1 MTKFYG
7 HSLKERPVEEW
18 EMLEDHLALVTQY
31 ALVFLNK
38 LNAADW
44 APLLGYWH
52 DLGKYDSRFQTYLM
66 QANGYLSHLEE
77 TSRVNHSSFGA
88 QYAVEKYKVTDKKPL
103 ALLLAY
109 CIMGHHAGLPDYAD
123 DNAEPGKASS
133 LSARL
138 KDKSTQ
144 ISTGQ
149 IPTQILELSLP
160 AIPGEILNKHNGI
173 GFSLAFWNR
182 MLFSCL
188 VDSDYLATE
197 EFMSPDRA
205 CERPVPVQESIWT
218 AMEEALN
225 TELEHKSS
233 LSQSAVSQIRQNIL
247 KSCMNKAHTTPGL
260 FSLTVPTGG
269 GKTLS
274 SLAFALAHR
283 RCHQKERIIYA
294 IPFTSIVE
302 QTATVFR
309 NLFDALETD
318 VVLEHHCNIDPAQET
333 YASRL
338 ATENWDAPLVVTTN
352 VQLLESLF
360 AAKPSRCR
368 KLHRL
373 VNSIII
379 LDEAQTLP
387 VEFLKPCLKVLQELV
402 NNYGCT
408 IVFCTATQPAILY
421 RDEFQI
427 GLKAVREIIPD
438 PVTLSRQ
445 MKRVDVR
452 FLGSVTQDFLIERLH
467 EHDSFLGIVNTK
479 PDASNLFE
487 ALKQQGGTTGLFHLS
502 TNLCAVHR
510 FQKLGEIR
518 ERLSQGKPCR
528 VISTQL
534 IEAGVDVDF
543 PVVFRAVAG
552 LDSIAQAAGRCNREG
567 KLESADVYVFEPD
580 GEKWKPLRGYLKRT
594 AETTQG
600 MIRDEFSPL
609 HSHGWLSLPA
619 IEQYFRL
626 NYWQHK
632 NEWDKKSI
640 LSHFRV
646 SLKDG
651 TPEFFYRE
659 AAKRFQLIDD
669 YQISI
674 FIPFDE
680 KSQSALSRLR
690 ECLRS
695 TDQATTAPKRQLLR
709 ILQRYTIGI
718 SQPTLNTMLGK
729 DISELPD
736 SEGQPSGY
744 YELINLGCYDFNH
757 LGFMPEQAGILDVS
771 QSIF

>member
-1 MTKFYG
+1 MTEFYG

-18 EMLEDHLALVTQY
+18 ELLEDHLALVTQY
-31 ALVFLNK
+31 AQVFLNK

-52 DLGKYDSRFQTYLM
+52 DLGKYDPRFQTYLM

-77 TSRVNHSSFGA
+77 SSRVNHSSFGA

-103 ALLLAY
+103 AFLLAY

-138 KDKSTQ
+138 KDESTQ

-149 IPTQILELSLP
+149 IPTRILELPLP
-160 AIPGEILNKHNGI
+160 AMPEGILKKHNDI
-173 GFSLAFWNR
+173 VFSLAFWNR

-205 CERPVPVQESIWT
+205 GERPVPVEQSIWT
-218 AMEEALN
+218 AMEEALH
-225 TELEHKSS
+225 TELDRKSS
-233 LSQSAVSQIRQNIL
+233 LSQSAVSKIRQDIL
-247 KSCMNKAHTTPGL
+247 NSCMYKANDIPGL

-283 RCHQKERIIYA
+283 KYHQKERIIYA

-309 NLFDALETD
+309 ILFDELETD
-318 VVLEHHCNIDPAQET
+318 VVLEHHCNIDPTQET

-360 AAKPSRCR
+360 ATKPSRCR

-408 IVFCTATQPAILY
+408 VVLCTATQPAILY
-421 RDEFQI
+421 RDEFEI
-427 GLKAVREIIPD
+427 GLKGVREIIPD
-438 PVTLSRQ
+438 PVTLSRK

-452 FLGSVTQDFLIERLH
+452 FLGPVTQDSLVERLN

-487 ALKQQGGTTGLFHLS
+487 ALKQQGGTAGLFHLS

-567 KLESADVYVFEPD
+567 KLESADVYVFQPD
-580 GEKWKPLRGYLKRT
+580 GDKWSQIRGYLKRT
-594 AETTQG
+594 AETTLG

-619 IEQYFRL
+619 IQQYFCS
-626 NYWQHK
+626 NYWEHK
-632 NEWDKKSI
+632 NEWDKHGI
-640 LSHFRV
+640 MQLFYLSAQ
-646 SLKDG
+646 G
-651 TPEFFYRE
+651 IPEFFYRE
-659 AAKRFQLIDD
+659 AAKRFRLIDD

-680 KSQSALSRLR
+680 KSQSALFRLR
-690 ECLRS
+690 ECLKS
-695 TDQATTAPKRQLLR
+695 PDQATTAPKRQLLR

-718 SQPTLNTMLGK
+718 SQPALNTMLGK

-744 YELINLGCYDFNH
+744 YELINLSCYDFNH
-757 LGFMPEQAGILDVS
+757 LGFMPQQAGILDVS